1 MNINRNN
8 YEEFLLLYIDGEL
21 SADVEKE
28 VDAFLESN
36 ADVKQEFDDLLNTKL
51 QMEDVSFGDVSCLLK
66 SEEKSIG
73 LNNYEDKFLLYVDNE
88 LSDQEKKAVETFVLQ
103 HPTLQSTFTTLK
115 NTILPLE
122 SIKHPNKEELYKKE
136 RKPIVFYLQR
146 LAVAAVF
153 IGLIAFIWNVNSPK
167 TTTEIAIAQSK
178 KVDNT
183 ANTPATNVNVDNVS
197 TKENMVAIPTTK
209 EVGNNNVIVTKY
221 KKTDNPKAEKN
232 IAVAVT
238 KNIEQSLS
246 NQSNINQ
253 NEQPSI
259 NNTQTLVTNN
269 TNINTNNI
277 PTTLAANNMVSN
289 VQNTATHKAT
299 QVVYKSLD
307 GDDENNKSILI
318 AGEEIK
324 APKLMGIFKKAMKA
338 ITPKENADDDSKKL
352 FAVTL

>member
-122 SIKHPNKEELYKKE
+122 SIKHPNKEELYNCLLYTS
-136 RKPIVFYLQR
+136 RCV
-146 LAVAAVF
+146 
-153 IGLIAFIWNVNSPK
+153 
-167 TTTEIAIAQSK
+167 
-178 KVDNT
+178 
-183 ANTPATNVNVDNVS
+183 
-197 TKENMVAIPTTK
+197 
-209 EVGNNNVIVTKY
+209 
-221 KKTDNPKAEKN
+221 
-232 IAVAVT
+232 
-238 KNIEQSLS
+238 
-246 NQSNINQ
+246 
-253 NEQPSI
+253 
-259 NNTQTLVTNN
+259 
-269 TNINTNNI
+269 
-277 PTTLAANNMVSN
+277 
-289 VQNTATHKAT
+289 
-299 QVVYKSLD
+299 
-307 GDDENNKSILI
+307 
-318 AGEEIK
+318 
-324 APKLMGIFKKAMKA
+324 
-338 ITPKENADDDSKKL
+338 
-352 FAVTL
+352 